1 MAAIYWAPLLHFY
14 QPPLQLYE
22 VLAKVVNESYRPLL
36 EALEEHPHAKLTV
49 NINAILTELL
59 WEHGFGDV
67 IDRLKALAE
76 RGQVEFTGSAKY
88 HAILPLIPQY
98 EMRRQIRRNH
108 LTNRYFFD
116 DLYNPQGFFPP
127 EMCYSPQILEPVLD
141 GGHRWIILS
150 GVACPAGWPVNVV
163 QQVTL
168 DGDSLSVFFRDDVLS
183 NKISFQGIDGPGFV
197 EHLRKLKGPAGK
209 DRYVVTAMDAETFGH
224 HIENW
229 DRLFLAEVYES
240 IQPDSG
246 AYQAVQEAQP
256 MAAGHRRLVTMPQ
269 EPSLGDIRIV
279 TISELL
285 DLFPAG
291 QRVEPHLSS
300 WSTTADD
307 LKAGNYYPLW
317 KDPGNNLHRLQWEH
331 TEIALGLVQKA
342 HDVADNES
350 SQRHAQI
357 ARGLMDQALHS
368 CQYWWASQRP
378 HWDVN
383 MINRGVGQQEQVILN
398 AFRAINLSGAEEAVK
413 RECYYRV
420 VASRDIRHKIRDQLY
435 WDRI

>member
-22 VLAKVVNESYRPLL
+22 VLAKVVSESYRPLL
-36 EALEEHPHAKLTV
+36 DVLEEHPHAKLTV
-49 NINAILTELL
+49 NINAVLTELL
-59 WEHGFGDV
+59 WEHSFGDV
-67 IDRLKALAE
+67 IDRLKALAQRE
-76 RGQVEFTGSAKY
+76 QIEFTGSAKY

-108 LTNRYFFD
+108 LTNRHFFG
-116 DLYNPQGFFPP
+116 DLYDPQGFFPP
-127 EMCYSPQILEPVLD
+127 EMCYSPQVLEPVVD

-150 GVACPAGWPVNVV
+150 GVACPAGWPMNVIH
-163 QQVTL
+163 QATL
-168 DGDSLSVFFRDDVLS
+168 DGDALPVLFRDDILS

-197 EHLRKLKGPAGK
+197 EHLRQLKAPAGK

-240 IQPDSG
+240 IQPESS
-246 AYQAVQEAQP
+246 AYQTVQEAQP
-256 MAAGHRRLVTMPQ
+256 MAAGHRRLVTMPH
-269 EPSLGDIRIV
+269 EPSLGDVRIV

-291 QRVEPHLSS
+291 QSVEPYLSS
-300 WSTTADD
+300 WSTTTDD

-331 TEIALGLVQKA
+331 TEIALDMVRKA
-342 HDVADNES
+342 HEVADNET

-357 ARGLMDQALHS
+357 ARGLMDPALHS

-383 MINRGVGQQEQVILN
+383 MINRGGGQQEEVILN
-398 AFRAINLSGAEEAVK
+398 AFRAINLSGAEEVVK

-420 VASRDIRHKIRDQLY
+420 LASRDIRHKIRDQLY
-435 WDRI
+435 WDKI